1 MNKADRKMF
10 GFALLICVV
19 CSTLLSAVSASLK
32 EQQTRMVEFD
42 RNRNVLKA
50 FGVDT
55 HGMTPDDVTRVFSER
70 IQEIILDGQT
80 GEVIEGATSAT
91 VDPKDLRDKNKLLP
105 LYLWVENGEAQKY
118 AFPISGKGLWSTIYG
133 FLAMEKDLKT
143 IAGVTFYKHGE
154 TPGLGGEVE
163 KEWFQNPFEGKRMY
177 DNGQRA
183 DFRVI
188 KGGVAARYPDGNP
201 HAVDG
206 ISGATVTGNGVARF
220 VNEDFDRYDRYFK
233 TIRGG

>member
-32 EQQTRMVEFD
+32 SQQTLMVEFD

-55 HGMTPDDVTRVFSER
+55 HGMTPEDVKRVFAESIR
-70 IQEIILDGQT
+70 EIILDGGTAQ
-80 GEVIEGATSAT
+80 VMEGATSASM
-91 VDPKDLRDKNKLLP
+91 DPKELRDKDKLLP
-105 LYLWVENGEAQKY
+105 LYLWMENGEVQKY

-133 FLAMEKDLKT
+133 FLALEKDLKT

-163 KEWFQNPFEGKRMY
+163 KDWFQEPFEGKLLY
-177 DNGQRA
+177 DNGRRA
-183 DFRVI
+183 QFRVI
-188 KGGVAARYPDGNP
+188 KGGVQARYPDGNP

-206 ISGATVTGNGVARF
+206 ISGATITGNGVARF